1 MVEIRKLIPAMVIGA
16 IIVVASAGFF
26 EIGLEM
32 GKTQGYNQGFSEG
45 SESILLQAFTE
56 FQLQPNQSLLVVT
69 QPLSS
74 DSINVSYSLVVAEPF
89 SQSGTV
95 EMDVSALSHLVF
107 STGFCSGA
115 SGSVSLNATNSNET
129 PLNIIFKAN
138 SNNTSMVI
146 LDITTPLIAVVQ

>member
-1 MVEIRKLIPAMVIGA
+1 MEKRKFIAAVVITV
-16 IIVVASAGFF
+16 IIVLASVGFF

-32 GKTQGYNQGFSEG
+32 GKTRGYNQGFSKG

-56 FQLQPNQSLLVVT
+56 IQLQPNQSLLVVT

-74 DSINVSYSLVVAEPF
+74 DSINLSYSFVVATLS
-89 SQSGTV
+89 SQPGTV
-95 EMDVSALSHLVF
+95 EMNVSALGHQVF
-107 STGFCSGA
+107 STGFCSGQ
-115 SGSVSLNATNSNET
+115 SGSVSIDATNINET
-129 PLNIIFKAN
+129 PLNIVFKAN

>member
-1 MVEIRKLIPAMVIGA
+1 MEKRKFIVAMFIGI

-32 GKTQGYNQGFSEG
+32 GKTQGYNQGFSKG
-45 SESILLQAFTE
+45 SESILLQTFTE
-56 FQLQPNQSLLVVT
+56 IQLQPNQSFLVVT
-69 QPLSS
+69 QPLASG
-74 DSINVSYSLVVAEPF
+74 SINLSYSFVVATPF
-89 SQSGTV
+89 SQPGTV
-95 EMDVSALSHLVF
+95 EMDVSALSLLVF

-115 SGSVSLNATNSNET
+115 SGFVSINATNINET
-129 PLNIIFKAN
+129 PLNIIFKAD